1 LEQKRA
7 ELLQNIEQNQVE
19 IWPEH
24 QHACTLFFAM
34 ASQWT
39 ISTGMAGVIF
49 HGLKYEVLDAVQRR
63 QPPDWQLDAPD
74 DATLFAQLQILE
86 REALRHL
93 NAER

>member
-1 LEQKRA
+1 
-7 ELLQNIEQNQVE
+7 
-19 IWPEH
+19 
-24 QHACTLFFAM
+24 M
-34 ASQWT
+34 GSQWS
-39 ISTGMAGVIF
+39 IGTGMAGVIWQ
-49 HGLKYEVLDAVQRR
+49 GLNYAVLDLVQRR

>member
-1 LEQKRA
+1 MEQKRA
-7 ELLQNIEQNQVE
+7 ELLQNIEQNTVE

-24 QHACTLFFAM
+24 QHACTLFFAL
-34 ASQWT
+34 ASQWN
-39 ISTGMAGVIF
+39 ISVGMAHPVY
-49 HGLKYEVLDAVQRR
+49 HGIKYEVLDLVQRR
-63 QPPDWQLDAPD
+63 QPSDWQADKPD